1 MPHFDA
7 YTVPSLSD
15 DVARDSLIHIP
26 AEDELEVAKLPF
38 KRKQSRKHGNDL
50 DLKKVIEALI
60 EFSKENFRSYAVPSL
75 SDGVA

>member
-15 DVARDSLIHIP
+15 DVARDSLIYVP

-38 KRKQSRKHGNDL
+38 KRKQSRKHGNEL
-50 DLKKVIEALI
+50 ENMKKVIEALI
-60 EFSKENFRSYAVPSL
+60 EFSKANFPCLRSAKFE
-75 SDGVA
+75 